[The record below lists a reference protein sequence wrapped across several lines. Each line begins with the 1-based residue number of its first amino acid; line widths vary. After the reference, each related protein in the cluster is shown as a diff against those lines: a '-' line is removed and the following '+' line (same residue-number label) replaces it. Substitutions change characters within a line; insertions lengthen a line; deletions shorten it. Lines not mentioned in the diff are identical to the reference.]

1 MKYSQL
7 RAMLA
12 ITRASLRSIF
22 RSPSAVVFSFVF
34 PFVFIIVF
42 GFIGGGSGMQSYK
55 IVMANGADTA
65 NELYASLKNS
75 SNVKI
80 LKYTSAELKTA
91 EQKGSIAGVLNII
104 KTAGTQT
111 PYSVEFK
118 STTSSNDRW
127 PQFKALLESKI
138 NELSNAKYQNRPTY
152 AYFDFNAPRDVAVI
166 RQYKTIDF
174 ILPGQLGFSLLSAGV
189 FGVAFT
195 FFSLRNTLVLKRF
208 FATPISKTHIILGE
222 GLSRVIFQM
231 ITAIVIIGA
240 GNLFFGFTLVNG
252 WITFL
257 EMLFL
262 SFLGLLIFM
271 GFGFI
276 ISGLAK
282 TDSTIPP
289 LANLITL
296 PQFLLGGTFFSIEN
310 FPKWLQPISS
320 ALPLTHLNNLMRGVA
335 FQGLNFWEINTEIK
349 ITGLPML
356 FTTKYIEFPEI
367 LILILWGIV
376 VYAVAVKAFKWE

>member
-42 GFIGGGSGMQSYK
+42 GFIGGSNGMQSYK
-55 IVMANGADTA
+55 IVMAEGADTT
-65 NELYASLKNS
+65 NELYAALKS
-75 SNVKI
+75 SPNVKI
-80 LKYTSAELKTA
+80 LKYNAADLKTA
-91 EQKGSIAGVLNII
+91 QQKGSVAGVLNII
-104 KTAGTQT
+104 KTVGTAT
-111 PYSVEFK
+111 PFTVEFK

-127 PQFKALLESKI
+127 PQFKALLEGKI
-138 NELSNAKYQNRPTY
+138 NELSNAKYQNRPAY
-152 AYFDFNAPRDVAVI
+152 AIFDFNVPRDVAVI

-208 FATPISKTHIILGE
+208 FATPISRTYIILGE

-240 GNLFFGFTLVNG
+240 GYLFFGFTLVNG
-252 WITFL
+252 WITVL

-282 TDSTIPP
+282 SDSTIPP

-296 PQFLLGGTFFSIEN
+296 PQFLLSGTFFSIEN
-310 FPKWLQPISS
+310 FPKWLQPISN
-320 ALPLTHLNNLMRGVA
+320 AMPLTYLNKAMRSVA
-335 FQGLNFWEINTEIK
+335 FEGLNLWDVKLEIGI
-349 ITGLPML
+349 L
-356 FTTKYIEFPEI
+356 F
-367 LILILWGIV
+367 LWGII